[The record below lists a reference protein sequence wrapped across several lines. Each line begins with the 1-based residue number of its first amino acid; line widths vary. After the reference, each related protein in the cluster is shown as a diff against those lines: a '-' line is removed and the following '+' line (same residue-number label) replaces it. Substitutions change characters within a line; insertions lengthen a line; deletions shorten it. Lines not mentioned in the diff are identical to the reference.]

1 MYVHLGGEVVVPI
14 QEIIGIFDARL
25 IEGNEDN
32 QRFMEMARSHGR
44 MRAET
49 PHDDRKSVVV
59 TTGGVYTSAIS
70 SLTLVRRVM
79 NVQWGLGG
87 PEGYN
92 PVGTR
97 VSAD

>member
-25 IEGNEDN
+25 IEGNDN
-32 QRFMEMARSHGR
+32 NQHFMDSARSQGR

-49 PHDDRKSVVV
+49 PLVDRKSIVV

-87 PEGYN
+87 IEG
-92 PVGTR
+92 
-97 VSAD
+97 

>member
-1 MYVHLGGEVVVPI
+1 MYVHLGGEVVVSI

-25 IEGNEDN
+25 VEGNDDN
-32 QRFMEMARSHGR
+32 QHFMDSARSQGR

-49 PHDDRKSVVV
+49 PLAERKSIVV

-87 PEGYN
+87 IEG
-92 PVGTR
+92 
-97 VSAD
+97 

>member
-25 IEGNEDN
+25 IEGNDDN
-32 QRFMEMARSHGR
+32 QYFMSTARSQGR
-44 MRAET
+44 MRAEA
-49 PHDDRKSVVV
+49 PLEDRKSVVV

-79 NVQWGLGG
+79 NVQWGLG
-87 PEGYN
+87 
-92 PVGTR
+92 
-97 VSAD
+97 SAKG

>member
-14 QEIIGIFDARL
+14 QEIIGIFDSRL

-32 QRFMEMARSHGR
+32 LRFLEIARAQGR
-44 MRAET
+44 MRAEI
-49 PHDDRKSVVV
+49 PREERKAVVV

-79 NVQWGLGG
+79 NVQWGLSGG
-87 PEGYN
+87 G
-92 PVGTR
+92 
-97 VSAD
+97 

>member
-25 IEGNEDN
+25 VEGNDDN
-32 QRFMEMARSHGR
+32 RHFMDSARSQGR

-49 PHDDRKSVVV
+49 PPTERKSIVV

-79 NVQWGLGG
+79 NVQWGLGAT
-87 PEGYN
+87 EG
-92 PVGTR
+92 
-97 VSAD
+97 

>member
-14 QEIIGIFDARL
+14 QDIIGIFDARL

-32 QRFMEMARSHGR
+32 LRFLEIARAHGR
-44 MRAET
+44 MRTEIQQKE
-49 PHDDRKSVVV
+49 RKALVV

-79 NVQWGLGG
+79 NVQWGLGS
-87 PEGYN
+87 EG
-92 PVGTR
+92 
-97 VSAD
+97 

>member
-32 QRFMEMARSHGR
+32 QRFMDLARSHGR

-49 PHDDRKSVVV
+49 ASGDRKSIIV

-70 SLTLVRRVM
+70 SLTLVRRVTH
-79 NVQWGLGG
+79 VQWGLG
-87 PEGYN
+87 
-92 PVGTR
+92 
-97 VSAD
+97 ADG